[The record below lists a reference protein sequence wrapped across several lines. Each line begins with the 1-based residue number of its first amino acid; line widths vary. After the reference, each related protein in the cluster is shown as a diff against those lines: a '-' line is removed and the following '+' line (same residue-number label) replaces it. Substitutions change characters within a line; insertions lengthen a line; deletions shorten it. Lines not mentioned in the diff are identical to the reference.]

1 MKHRL
6 FILTLMLLTATIT
19 ALAQDGLK
27 IKDIF
32 DKYGKREGSVLLQL
46 SSDVLS
52 QGSNITSYKS
62 LILDENTQ
70 NRMDIAEALKTDT
83 RGKLTISEVKKD
95 GLIES
100 GSYYLGK
107 DKTNNSEFILY
118 KNKGRKITL
127 VYLKGNFPSG
137 HLDAELKKL
146 KDLFIYVNNKR
157 IKLQ

>member
-1 MKHRL
+1 MKHKT
-6 FILTLMLLTATIT
+6 FILALLLLTVTIT
-19 ALAQDGLK
+19 ASAQDGLK

-32 DKYGKREGSVLLQL
+32 DKYGKREGSVFLQL

-70 NRMDIAEALKTDT
+70 NRIDIAEALKTDT

-95 GLIES
+95 GVIES

-107 DKTNNSEFILY
+107 DKTNNNEFILY

-127 VYLKGNFPSG
+127 VYLKGNFPSE